1 MPERE
6 KVIKGLETCSA
17 GEWNS
22 TGGRDHTDCPYYPAG
37 YTGCTCK
44 LLMRDALALLKAQE
58 PRVMTLEKAQTA
70 LHNDDVVWVELK
82 DKIICGGIRMDETD
96 YFTMQNGDVLDVT
109 DFDSEES
116 AEMYGKEVRCWTS
129 RPDQATREATPWER
143 LK

>member
-1 MPERE
+1 MTERE
-6 KVIKGLETCSA
+6 KVVDDLEEQIA
-17 GEWNS
+17 WI
-22 TGGRDHTDCPYYPAG
+22 RDNDFHKFPGWGHAV
-37 YTGCTCK
+37 
-44 LLMRDALALLKAQE
+44 LAMRDALALLKAQE

-109 DFDSEES
+109 DFDSGEG

>member
-1 MPERE
+1 MEME
-6 KVIKGLETCSA
+6 KVIKGLECCSDVVLDC
-17 GEWNS
+17 GEN
-22 TGGRDHTDCPYYPAG
+22 CPYWNIEN
-37 YTGCTCK
+37 CQSN
-44 LLMRDALALLKAQE
+44 MQDDALALLKAQE

-82 DKIICGGIRMDETD
+82 DKIICGGIRMDGTD

-129 RPDQATREATPWER
+129 RPSEAQREAVKWE
-143 LK
+143 